1 MNGLLEV
8 SPASFIALNT
18 GLSES
23 LKRIHSEMISR
34 MIESRN
40 GTRQPHAANSSS
52 GMMNRQASTTT
63 IDSTN
68 PPTTL
73 AWMKLV

>member
-1 MNGLLEV
+1 LAVV

-23 LKRIHSEMISR
+23 LRRIQSDTASSR
-34 MIESRN
+34 IENRN
-40 GTRQPHAANSSS
+40 GIRQPHACQSASDTMALNI
-52 GMMNRQASTTT
+52 STTARLRMK
-63 IDSTN
+63 